1 MAAPP
6 RTIELAGRRVNRI
19 GLGTNRLTDTPE
31 NRSFVERAVAA
42 GIGMVDTAHLYS
54 GGSSEATI
62 GGVLAGFPDDVV
74 IATKGGYHGGGPRQL
89 RAEIEDSLERLRVD
103 TIQLHYLHRVDPETP
118 LEESVRVIAEY
129 RDQGRIGHVGLSEV
143 GVEQIE
149 RARAVAPIAAVQ
161 NEYSLLERRHDDV
174 VDFCATEG
182 IAFVPYFPLRG
193 GDTPAVRDVAKRHET
208 STQQIKLAWL
218 LARSPTVL
226 PIPGTLSLDHLEQN
240 MAALDVELAE
250 EDFRDLSEA

>member
-31 NRSFVERAVAA
+31 NRSFVERAAAA
-42 GIGMVDTAHLYS
+42 GIGMIDTAHLYS

-62 GGVLAGFPDDVV
+62 GGVLAGLPDSVV
-74 IATKGGYHGGGPRQL
+74 VATKGGYHGGGPRQL
-89 RAEIEDSLERLRVD
+89 RAEIEHSLERLRVG
-103 TIQLHYLHRVDPETP
+103 TIQLYYLHRMDPETS

-129 RDQGRIGHVGLSEV
+129 RDAGRIAHVGLSEV
-143 GVEQIE
+143 GVEHI
-149 RARAVAPIAAVQ
+149 ARVGAVVPIAAVQ

-174 VDFCATEG
+174 VDFCASEG

-193 GDTPAVRDVAKRHET
+193 GDPPAVREVAERYET
-208 STQQIKLAWL
+208 STHQIKLAWL
-218 LARSPTVL
+218 LARSPSVV

-240 MAALDVELAE
+240 IAAFDVELAD
-250 EDFRDLSEA
+250 EDFRELSEA